1 MNSTQSDIDDAL
13 EILDGMPEED
23 VDRLRRMIAEI
34 EARLRVQAPV
44 KGLLADAA
52 MPGWSPVSI
61 AVFFVLWSSNDA
73 SLLRSL

>member
-1 MNSTQSDIDDAL
+1 MTLSSRDIDDAL
-13 EILDGMPEED
+13 DILDGMPEGD

-44 KGLLADAA
+44 KSTDEVI
-52 MPGWSPVSI
+52 PGWSPVSI

-73 SLLRSL
+73 SLSRSL